1 MRGIYCSIITQ
12 KVRDLAKEL
21 KLSDAYV
28 NNMVSVWKTA
38 NRTSVDP
45 DANDLRKYFWD
56 DGFKNRLQDAYF
68 AIPRYEIR
76 DYDPEASRMTDINWD
91 RGNIIILQKFPPTNS
106 LGYFFDQFKDHPELQ
121 DVIRDTKEAYQFL
134 LWREQWHLM
143 YGDGAHTKPE
153 QSFNFAYKKAKEY
166 ADRHKVEVISEN
178 TNDNPR
184 PSNAPVVQPQQTQR
198 VVEPLPITKIISGG
212 QTGID
217 TLGLQIASEFGIETG
232 GSAPVGF
239 EREKGQDE
247 FNAEHLKQWG
257 LTEVDKREEIEYLNS
272 VGKSRKSP
280 GAQYVYRTYKNV
292 NDSNGTVFFRAK
304 SSGEDRGLTATLNAA
319 RALGKPFIIDPTA
332 EELRNWV
339 NKHGIKV
346 LNVAGSRGSH
356 LVGTK
361 GKEIANNVLR
371 AALAGNNK
379 NAPRPQAVQT
389 NQQEQELPGKETK
402 INIYAGN
409 GENTILSNLG
419 VRPFYLK
426 NFASIGITGILK
438 TSNDPITP
446 IDRIRDIL
454 NRSNLIGNN
463 RVDQIEVK
471 SVENLFQALKVLYGA
486 DKYFETVEGNDEFR
500 LSDEGKRLFLEILN
514 ADPFNAPG
522 LGRKVEGLHKE
533 TWDNDKKFL
542 MKQAI
547 KLSFLAQGDALVKL
561 LQTGNAVLTHNQGT
575 KEWRTEFP
583 RILMEVRDELRQEQQ
598 NTSIQSGTP
607 PQQTSQEEVNP
618 EDLEDLE
625 RLDYEIRSRAY
636 QQAVERNKQQQ
647 QQQSSIG
654 KPAPAGITPN
664 LRGEMKFSFGNDK
677 RPEVVS
683 TTTIEAIKRGERTA
697 TTRYNYLD
705 KWKNAKIGDI
715 VLFYDE
721 NTNQA
726 VYVKITKTAH
736 QLSADTDPEEWSKKE
751 GWSTD
756 HYEHYVE
763 PRVRRGEAWQ
773 FEYEYIGNTDMPQI
787 NKPKEPLVSIEGS
800 GELSPEEEAKLAA
813 MGANKVQ
820 YITAAQANDPDYVPK
835 IDVSQVV
842 HFNPDNPRIKL
853 IRDFTAQQLADRTQQ
868 MAKDFSDRL
877 DSIIDEMLEERTEKV
892 ASNMNRLRE
901 ITGND
906 KGVSFGSSLSP
917 EQITEVNSLRK
928 EIDELNSEVNIL
940 EDATLGRRWALQKYT
955 IERIIDDLKQQYQEW
970 AEMSDTDYEEAYGKD
985 RGAYMKDAYEKIVDN
1000 FDGIWQD
1007 ATIIIEGNENFR
1019 VISREVVRNNG
1030 PLLGEEV
1037 KLSGDV
1043 TDNVNTEDDNNA
1055 QFEDDE
1061 DGKRA
1066 TGNDGWSYQ
1075 IRFVDPLTSLSKDVR
1090 RILGNIIKKRPTGTR
1105 KVKDKDTGEEREETV
1120 WTPETDDLGNFRYIN
1135 PEAAHAIILSELSDM
1150 IDADDFVVKNSNGD
1164 IVSLPALERL
1174 VDKYPWINQVI
1185 QQLKQDDRLCS
1196 KFYHDFR
1203 KDFIPCWMQVYGEVK
1218 DDNGNG
1224 TGVFKWQLMQMNK
1237 ETALDS
1243 TMTQIT
1249 RNYEQGNVLSEHSI
1263 YTASKEI
1270 SKAGSQW
1277 VVDECNDLMSDLADL
1292 DPDEYDEISDRIAE
1306 VLKAVGLNTNKHIVS
1321 NLLQSTDGLQQIRQ
1335 VVDSAR
1341 SIGQEIQDAP
1351 KGSHPI
1357 DYFKQE
1363 GYYTKI
1369 AELMGIVSE
1378 LDHVQSFRQGD
1389 KTYQSYSAPNYIET
1403 LIKKL
1408 KSNRRAQ
1415 FLEQQFKQYDWFY
1428 KKSSWR
1434 ETQLNNL
1441 NSLTSEDEDFRFYQ
1455 NNGVW
1460 RNEWLRLIEEDE
1472 DFRFGLETKE
1482 VNTIQLKKG
1491 EGKKAEYRNWTPS
1504 RIRQGFVREFFSIG
1518 INPNSDKQF
1527 AWYNM
1532 PIFSDSPV
1540 AKFIKFKRFVGEDYK
1555 DQLLDHFT
1563 DVVMQELDRI
1573 KLVLDRKKGI
1583 AEANQVSM
1591 SNFDKV
1597 GDKFHFFPELN
1608 DKEIFNYGGQSFLEV
1623 CAQLNK
1629 ANDLIGLK
1637 ALIRQAVTQ
1646 IMDTNFQ
1653 EFLDDFTQ
1661 EDKTSTAQYLMREG
1675 AITTE
1680 EELNTALENY
1690 FWNQAFATTQIIQ
1703 ITTTDLAYYKDD
1715 VDFQKRYKE
1724 VYAAGNKLNTNSR
1737 YGKKT
1742 QKVVYLSDQVITSAT
1757 YVDIKRSLN
1766 EAVKAGRIKSFDRD
1780 NILNKF
1786 KDINVADAQ
1795 AYRSLESMRSVLD
1808 MMGAWDDKM
1817 EAAFNRF
1824 QSGQWDMEDFNLVWQ
1839 TIKPFMYT
1847 QISKPAYSKEYLDA
1861 KLSRGE
1867 ITQEEYQKMRAKR
1880 IKVPHQN
1887 KNSEFLLLSTYAMVA
1902 NSMGKSA
1909 KLRGIERFMKD
1920 NKIDLIQFESAVKAG
1935 CQGTIDLSYNEE
1947 KLNALYEPKKTLFE
1961 NTVKD
1966 AIREELKKKR
1976 VAPEDIEKKVKA
1988 SFDKLSKF
1996 EILKRAADIFLDNGR
2011 ISQEQYN
2018 EWFES
2023 IEPSEQDVYN
2033 ILNSQTKDGD
2043 GNFREEVVHTLPYD
2057 DYCVQQPTPEHLFD
2071 ITNNVF
2077 GSQFRNLIISD
2088 MPDDPNFRVTVNGME
2103 FTKQQIRD
2111 LYQANIVEN
2120 LLDGFQ
2126 KATAKFQNIRT
2137 LQAFLLDQVRGNPKY
2152 GRDILDALQIV
2163 SITNPS
2169 TGYPEEVFNIPLD
2182 NPTTSLKI
2190 QELITSV
2197 FKNNVTKQTIRGG
2210 ACILVSDFGLTKEL
2224 QVLHDEKTG
2233 AIIGIE
2239 CYLPAYSKKFYQPF
2253 MVEKKGEN
2261 GETYMELDIEKMP
2274 DEMKKLV
2281 GYRIPTEDKYSMAPL
2296 IVKGFLPQQNGSSIM
2311 LPADIT
2317 QIAGSD
2323 FDVDKMFLMIPSFHT
2338 INRYDMKA
2346 AWREFYK
2353 QHPDLSKQIDQAQQE
2368 WFESYIEGE
2377 IEDNPDLADTLD
2389 INDEELKKQYLKEM
2403 GLPRWEY
2410 LLGTKK
2416 KFEQWF
2422 KQNRDG
2428 FFIKTD
2434 IIKEKYNFDKSPQQ
2448 HTKQQRDNLLIDI
2461 AHAILTHPDTAQ
2473 KMHDPGNYDKAKLGA
2488 RVDSIITD
2496 ASLLRKFVQQF
2507 NISTDG
2513 DIVKNIR
2520 EAIEDMADRGE
2531 LDALNEFIKDNRK
2544 QRSQLTLNTFIYNHT
2559 QNMTGG
2565 ALIGMYANN
2574 TTMQAKFQE
2583 SEISAKVHRS
2593 FTINGRPLNSL
2604 HDIYSQTG
2612 ERISKNCANFSA
2624 ASVDNVKDPV
2634 LADLLQ
2640 NTGTANV
2647 TGLMLRAGMTVQE
2660 ISLFFAQ
2667 PAIRKMVHDFGELK
2681 ADAVSNVVD
2690 NYRSLYEAQGGLLPS
2705 NLDILKT
2712 HNVTTSSLMDTVLR
2726 DTLGIESSN
2735 QTERM
2740 KWDEEELKN
2749 LIVFANIVEMSEK
2762 LGDLTRIAR
2771 ADSPNG
2777 AIEPSIAKSTGQI
2790 QRVLRF
2796 AMESSQRD
2804 FPLRGV
2810 GEIVQLG
2817 YLDVDMSRDEMRE
2830 KLLNHPMPML
2840 QSFFSLGIDLG
2851 FEIMSNYFSQASP
2864 FMQWQATQLMINSD
2878 KGYIKDTALN
2888 RFFSEAVTFALSKT
2902 KLFGDNDETG
2912 DTYEQKREY
2921 YLYQFPKK
2929 FEKLILDNP
2938 DLKQLDII
2946 KKLSIGQSG
2955 DIEMFNS
2962 GRLTPL
2968 MRESLMR
2975 SMDALLFDQDNPE
2988 AQKLAVDLFM
2998 YAYYKDGFRF
3008 GPNSFGTFFSSNFIS
3023 SFPEV
3028 IDTLR
3033 ELKYNMREGT
3043 FMEEYLPQYYANHIN
3058 EAGLPWIDPQSGRWS
3073 GKYELTDDG
3082 KLVVEAKSVMNP
3094 LARGSYQPIRKDRED
3109 WKKYTKRKL
3118 FALNG
3123 TTDFRFYEFSNNEED
3138 RLNPYFKYVTFNGI
3152 LYEFQQTQ
3160 DLKVAYVPVYSKI
3173 QDNKGVRYNAN
3184 SKAQDIYKELLDKEK
3199 KAKAKQTTQDTKPV
3213 VNEELSEIQKA
3224 LAEQALAT
3232 QSKTQ
3237 QASTPQ
3243 QQAAD
3248 IEETMT
3254 DVIDNIEGES
3264 NTSAIEDS
3272 SLDSIE
3278 SQSSMMDQA
3287 IQQVARFEEQYPVTS
3302 LFLIDELIEQQQ
3314 IQEPDIE
3321 QYPEEEGEKVLGE
3334 NICKTPAG
3342 AKKANTSEDIPDI
3355 F

>member
-45 DANDLRKYFWD
+45 DAEDLRKYFWD

-68 AIPRYEIR
+68 AIPRYEPR
-76 DYDPEASRMTDINWD
+76 DYDPEASRMTNIDWD
-91 RGNIIILQKFPPTNS
+91 RGNIITLQKFPPTNP

-121 DVIRDTKEAYQFL
+121 DVIRSTREAYQFL

-166 ADRHKVEVISEN
+166 ADRHKVEVIPEN
-178 TNDNPR
+178 TNDNPQ
-184 PSNAPVVQPQQTQR
+184 PSNAPVVQPQQTQK

-232 GSAPVGF
+232 GSAPLGF
-239 EREKGQDE
+239 EREKEQDE

-257 LTEVDKREEIEYLNS
+257 LTEVDKREEIEYLNK

-280 GAQYVYRTYKNV
+280 GAQYIYRTYKNV

-332 EELRNWV
+332 EELRDWV

-361 GKEIANNVLR
+361 GREIANNVLR

-379 NAPRPQAVQT
+379 NAPKPQTAQT
-389 NQQEQELPGKETK
+389 TQQEQELPGKETK
-402 INIYAGN
+402 INIYAGTN
-409 GENTILSNLG
+409 ENADLSNFAI
-419 VRPFYLK
+419 RPFEYEDTKFQSVEQAFQYMKKKYLVFDSGSK
-426 NFASIGITGILK
+426 INNQAL
-438 TSNDPITP
+438 
-446 IDRIRDIL
+446 RDIL
-454 NRSNLIGNN
+454 N
-463 RVDQIEVK
+463 K
-471 SVENLFQALKVLYGA
+471 
-486 DKYFETVEGNDEFR
+486 
-500 LSDEGKRLFLEILN
+500 ILN
-514 ADPFNAPG
+514 TTNG
-522 LGRKVEGLHKE
+522 GELRNLGRKLKIDTTLWDENSSSIMKE
-533 TWDNDKKFL
+533 L
-542 MKQAI
+542 I
-547 KLSFLAQGDALVKL
+547 KVSFQQNPEALQRLLS
-561 LQTGNAVLTHNQGT
+561 TGNATLTHNQDTSKWG
-575 KEWRTEFP
+575 TEFP
-583 RILMEVRDELRQEQQ
+583 RILMEVREELRQEQQ
-598 NTSIQSGTP
+598 NTSIQSSTL
-607 PQQTSQEEVNP
+607 PQQTSQGETNP
-618 EDLEDLE
+618 EDLE

-647 QQQSSIG
+647 QQFVSIG
-654 KPAPAGITPN
+654 
-664 LRGEMKFSFGNDK
+664 
-677 RPEVVS
+677 
-683 TTTIEAIKRGERTA
+683 
-697 TTRYNYLD
+697 
-705 KWKNAKIGDI
+705 
-715 VLFYDE
+715 
-721 NTNQA
+721 
-726 VYVKITKTAH
+726 
-736 QLSADTDPEEWSKKE
+736 
-751 GWSTD
+751 
-756 HYEHYVE
+756 
-763 PRVRRGEAWQ
+763 
-773 FEYEYIGNTDMPQI
+773 
-787 NKPKEPLVSIEGS
+787 GS
-800 GELSPEEEAKLAA
+800 GELSPEEEARLSS
-813 MGANKVQ
+813 MGASKVQ
-820 YITAAQANDPDYVPK
+820 YITAAQANDPNYVPK

-842 HFNPDNPRIKL
+842 HFNPENPRIKL
-853 IRDFTAQQLADRTQQ
+853 VRDFTAQQLADRTQQ
-868 MAKDFSDRL
+868 MARDFSDRL
-877 DSIIDEMLEERTEKV
+877 DSIVDEMLEERTEKIT
-892 ASNMNRLRE
+892 SNMNRLRE

-985 RGAYMKDAYEKIVDN
+985 RGAYMKDAYEKIVNN

-1061 DGKRA
+1061 EGKRV

-1090 RILGNIIKKRPTGTR
+1090 RVLGNIIKKRPTGTK
-1105 KVKDKDTGEEREETV
+1105 KVKDENTGEEREEII

-1164 IVSLPALERL
+1164 IVSIPALERL

-1203 KDFIPCWMQVYGEVK
+1203 KDFIPYWMQVYGEVK
-1218 DDNGNG
+1218 DDYGNG

-1321 NLLQSTDGLQQIRQ
+1321 NLLQSTDGIQQIRQ

-1351 KGSHPI
+1351 KGTHPI
-1357 DYFKQE
+1357 DYFKQD

-1403 LIKKL
+1403 CVKKL
-1408 KSNRRAQ
+1408 KSDTRREQ
-1415 FLEQQFKQYDWFY
+1415 YLQQQFKDYDWFY
-1428 KKSSWR
+1428 KDGK
-1434 ETQLNNL
+1434 
-1441 NSLTSEDEDFRFYQ
+1441 
-1455 NNGVW
+1455 W

-1518 INPNSDKQF
+1518 INPNSEKQF

-1653 EFLDDFTQ
+1653 EFLDGFTQ
-1661 EDKTSTAQYLMREG
+1661 EDKTSTSEYLMREG

-1680 EELNTALENY
+1680 EELNIALENY

-1766 EAVKAGRIKSFDRD
+1766 EAVRAGRIKSFDRD

-1909 KLRGIERFMKD
+1909 KLKGIERFMKD

-1947 KLNALYEPKKTLFE
+1947 KLNALYDPKKTLFE

-1966 AIREELKKKR
+1966 AIREELKKKK

-1996 EILKRAADIFLDNGR
+1996 EILKRAADVLLDKGR

-2033 ILNSQTKDGD
+2033 ILNSQTKDSD
-2043 GNFREEVVHTLPYD
+2043 DNFREEVVHTLPYD

-2088 MPDDPNFRVTVNGME
+2088 MPDDPNFRVTVNGRE

-2126 KATAKFQNIRT
+2126 KATDKFQNIRT

-2163 SITNPS
+2163 TITNPS

-2233 AIIGIE
+2233 AITGIE

-2253 MVEKKGEN
+2253 MVEKTTPE
-2261 GETYMELDIEKMP
+2261 GETYMELDIKNMP
-2274 DEMKKLV
+2274 DEMKRLV

-2338 INRYDMKA
+2338 VNRYDMKA

-2353 QHPDLSKQIDQAQQE
+2353 QNPDLSKQIDQAQQE
-2368 WFESYIEGE
+2368 WFESYIEDE
-2377 IEDNPDLADTLD
+2377 IENNPDLADTLD
-2389 INDEELKKQYLKEM
+2389 INDKELKKQYLKEM

-2461 AHAILTHPDTAQ
+2461 ANAILTHPDTAQ

-2488 RVDSIITD
+2488 RIDSIITD
-2496 ASLLRKFVQQF
+2496 ASLLRKFIQQF
-2507 NISTDG
+2507 NISTEG

-2520 EAIEDMADRGE
+2520 ETIEGMAERGE
-2531 LDALNEFIKDNRK
+2531 LDALNQFIKDNRK

-2593 FTINGRPLNSL
+2593 FTINGRQLNSL

-2667 PAIRKMVHDFGELK
+2667 PAIRKIIHDFGELK
-2681 ADAVSNVVD
+2681 ADAVSNIVD
-2690 NYRSLYEAQGGLLPS
+2690 NYRSLYEMQGGMLPS
-2705 NLDILKT
+2705 NLDIIKT
-2712 HNVTTSSLMDTVLR
+2712 HNVTTASLMDTVLR

-2762 LGDLTRIAR
+2762 LGDLTRISR

-2777 AIEPSIAKSTGQI
+2777 AIESSIAKSTGQI

-2817 YLDVDMSRDEMRE
+2817 YLDMDMSRDEMRE
-2830 KLLNHPMPML
+2830 KLLSHPMPML

-2878 KGYIKDTALN
+2878 KGYLKDTALN

-2902 KLFGDNDETG
+2902 TLFGDNDKTG

-2975 SMDALLFDQDNPE
+2975 SMDSLLFDEDNPE

-3028 IDTLR
+3028 INVLR

-3043 FMEEYLPQYYANHIN
+3043 FMEEYLPQYYANHVN
-3058 EAGLPWIDPQSGRWS
+3058 EAGLPWIDPQSSRWS

-3082 KLVVEAKSVMNP
+3082 KLIIDAKSVMNP

-3109 WKKYTKRKL
+3109 WNKYTRRKL

-3123 TTDFRFYEFSNNEED
+3123 TGDFRFYEFNNRQED
-3138 RLNPYFKYVTFNGI
+3138 KLNPYFKYITFSGA

-3160 DLKVAYVPVYSKI
+3160 DLKVAYVPIYSKI
-3173 QDNKGVRYNAN
+3173 EDSKGVRYNAN
-3184 SKAQDIYKELLDKEK
+3184 LRAQDIYKDLLNKEK
-3199 KAKAKQTTQDTKPV
+3199 EAKEKQTTQDTKPV
-3213 VNEELSEIQKA
+3213 VNDELNEVQKA
-3224 LAEQALAT
+3224 IAEQVLAT
-3232 QSKTQ
+3232 QRNPQ
-3237 QASTPQ
+3237 QSTTPQ
-3243 QQAAD
+3243 QQAAAL
-3248 IEETMT
+3248 EETMT
-3254 DVIDNIEGES
+3254 DVIDNIEGEQD
-3264 NTSAIEDS
+3264 TSSMEENS
-3272 SLDSIE
+3272 VDSIE
-3278 SQSSMMDQA
+3278 NQVSSMDQA
-3287 IQQVARFEEQYPVTS
+3287 TQQVARLEEQYPVTS
-3302 LFLIDELIEQQQ
+3302 LFLIDELIEQQS

-3334 NICKTPAG
+3334 NICKTSAG

>member
-1 MRGIYCSIITQ
+1 MAIYCAIITPQ
-12 KVRDLAKEL
+12 IRELAKEL
-21 KLSDAYV
+21 GFSDAYV
-28 NNMVSVWKTA
+28 NNMVSVWQTA
-38 NRTSVDP
+38 YRRNVIPT
-45 DANDLRKYFWD
+45 AKDLRDYFYD
-56 DGFKNRLQDAYF
+56 PGYQDRLKSAYF
-68 AIPRYEIR
+68 VVPRYRTVEHN
-76 DYDPEASRMTDINWD
+76 PSAQRMTTIDWN
-91 RGNIIILQKFPPTNS
+91 GNFVVMQKLPHGNP

-121 DVIRDTKEAYQFL
+121 DVIRSTKEAYQFL
-134 LWREQWHLM
+134 LWREQWHIM
-143 YGDGAHTKPE
+143 YGDGGHARPE
-153 QSFNFAYKKAKEY
+153 EAFNFAYKKAKRFK
-166 ADRHKVEVISEN
+166 DSHEVKIIQEN
-178 TNDNPR
+178 TNDNPK
-184 PSNAPVVQPQQTQR
+184 PSNAPVVQPQQTQK

-232 GSAPVGF
+232 GNAPVGF

-247 FNAEHLKQWG
+247 FNEENLKQWG

-272 VGKSRKSP
+272 IGRSRKSP

-292 NDSNGTVFFRAK
+292 NDSDGTVFFRAK

-332 EELRNWV
+332 EELRDWV

-379 NAPRPQAVQT
+379 NAPRPQVV
-389 NQQEQELPGKETK
+389 ET
-402 INIYAGN
+402 
-409 GENTILSNLG
+409 T
-419 VRPFYLK
+419 
-426 NFASIGITGILK
+426 
-438 TSNDPITP
+438 
-446 IDRIRDIL
+446 
-454 NRSNLIGNN
+454 
-463 RVDQIEVK
+463 Q
-471 SVENLFQALKVLYGA
+471 
-486 DKYFETVEGNDEFR
+486 
-500 LSDEGKRLFLEILN
+500 
-514 ADPFNAPG
+514 
-522 LGRKVEGLHKE
+522 
-533 TWDNDKKFL
+533 
-542 MKQAI
+542 
-547 KLSFLAQGDALVKL
+547 
-561 LQTGNAVLTHNQGT
+561 
-575 KEWRTEFP
+575 
-583 RILMEVRDELRQEQQ
+583 QEQQ
-598 NTSIQSGTP
+598 NSPEEYKVEYKKNNQTYTVRQDNEGYHIINKKGEEVYTNEDDGNRRMILAKLELQKGGVVVTYNNNKFIVTSDNRILSGVDGNEVYKENSEKQREDIYKLAEEKKNTPIQDITP
-607 PQQTSQEEVNP
+607 PQQTPQEETNP

-697 TTRYNYLD
+697 TTRWNYLD

-715 VLFYDE
+715 ILFYDE

-726 VYVKITKTAH
+726 VYVKVTKPAH
-736 QLSADTDPEEWSKKE
+736 QLSVDTDPEEWSKKE

-763 PRVRRGEAWQ
+763 PRVKRGEAWQ
-773 FEYEYIGNTDMPQI
+773 FEYEYIGDTDMPQI
-787 NKPKEPLVSIEGS
+787 NKPKYVYEGS

-868 MAKDFSDRL
+868 MARDFSDRL
-877 DSIIDEMLEERTEKV
+877 DSVIDDMLEERTEKIT
-892 ASNMNRLRE
+892 SNMNRLRE

-906 KGVSFGSSLSP
+906 KGISFSSSLSP
-917 EQITEVNSLRK
+917 EQVTEVNSLRK

-970 AEMSDTDYEEAYGKD
+970 AEMSEADYEEAYGKD

-1019 VISREVVRNNG
+1019 VISREVIRNNG

-1090 RILGNIIKKRPTGTR
+1090 RVLGNIIKKRPTGTR
-1105 KVKDKDTGEEREETV
+1105 KVKDKNTGEEREEII

-1150 IDADDFVVKNSNGD
+1150 IDADDFIVKNSNGD

-1218 DDNGNG
+1218 DDYGNG

-1277 VVDECNDLMSDLADL
+1277 VVDECNDLMSDLAGI
-1292 DPDEYDEISDRIAE
+1292 DPDEYDEISEKIAE
-1306 VLKAVGLNTNKHIVS
+1306 VLRAVGLNTNKHIVS
-1321 NLLQSTDGLQQIRQ
+1321 NLLQSTDGLQQVRQ

-1341 SIGQEIQDAP
+1341 SIGQEIQNAP

-1403 LIKKL
+1403 CIKKL
-1408 KSNRRAQ
+1408 KSDTRREQ
-1415 FLEQQFKQYDWFY
+1415 YLQQQFKDYDWFY
-1428 KKSSWR
+1428 KDGK
-1434 ETQLNNL
+1434 
-1441 NSLTSEDEDFRFYQ
+1441 
-1455 NNGVW
+1455 W

-1518 INPNSDKQF
+1518 INPNSEKQF

-1608 DKEIFNYGGQSFLEV
+1608 DKETFNYGGQSFLEV

-1646 IMDTNFQ
+1646 IMDTNFR

-1661 EDKTSTAQYLMREG
+1661 EDKTSTSEYLMREG
-1675 AITTE
+1675 AITTA
-1680 EELNTALENY
+1680 EELNMALENY

-1766 EAVKAGRIKSFDRD
+1766 EAVRAERIKSFDRD

-1824 QSGQWDMEDFNLVWQ
+1824 KRGQWDMEDFNLVWQ

-1920 NKIDLIQFESAVKAG
+1920 NEIDLIQFESAVKAG

-1976 VAPEDIEKKVKA
+1976 VAPEDIEKKVKS

-1996 EILKRAADIFLDNGR
+1996 EILKRAADVLLDKGR

-2088 MPDDPNFRVTVNGME
+2088 MPDDPNFRVTVNGRD

-2126 KATAKFQNIRT
+2126 KATDKFQNIRT

-2163 SITNPS
+2163 RITNPS

-2233 AIIGIE
+2233 AITGIE

-2253 MVEKKGEN
+2253 MVEKTTPE
-2261 GETYMELDIEKMP
+2261 GETYMELDIKKMP

-2368 WFESYIEGE
+2368 WFESYIEDE

-2389 INDEELKKQYLKEM
+2389 INDEELKKKYLKEM

-2434 IIKEKYNFDKSPQQ
+2434 IIKERYNFDKSPQQ

-2473 KMHDPGNYDKAKLGA
+2473 KIHDPGNYDKAKLGA

-2496 ASLLRKFVQQF
+2496 ASLLKKFVQQF
-2507 NISTDG
+2507 NISTEG
-2513 DIVKNIR
+2513 DIVQNIR
-2520 EAIEDMADRGE
+2520 RAIQSMVDEGE

-2583 SEISAKVHRS
+2583 SEISAKVFRT
-2593 FTINGRPLNSL
+2593 FTVNGRPLNSL

-2647 TGLMLRAGMTVQE
+2647 TGLMLRAGMTVHE

-2667 PAIRKMVHDFGELK
+2667 PAVRKMIHDMGELK

-2817 YLDVDMSRDEMRE
+2817 YLDMNMSKDEMRE
-2830 KLLNHPMPML
+2830 KLLSHPMPML

-2864 FMQWQATQLMINSD
+2864 FMQWQATQLMLNSD
-2878 KGYIKDTALN
+2878 KGYLKDTALN
-2888 RFFSEAVTFALSKT
+2888 RFFNEAITFALSKT
-2902 KLFGDNDETG
+2902 TLFGDNDETG

-2975 SMDALLFDQDNPE
+2975 SMDSLLFDEDNPE

-3043 FMEEYLPQYYANHIN
+3043 FMREYLPQYYANHVN
-3058 EAGLPWIDPQSGRWS
+3058 EAGLPWIDPKSGRWS
-3073 GKYELTDDG
+3073 GKYELTEDG
-3082 KLVVEAKSVMNP
+3082 KLLVETKSVINP
-3094 LARGSYQPIRKDRED
+3094 LTKGNYQPVRKDRQSHIQYI
-3109 WKKYTKRKL
+3109 KNKL

-3123 TTDFRFYEFSNNEED
+3123 FDDFRFYEYNAIDNK
-3138 RLNPYFKYVTFNGI
+3138 RLSPYFKYITFGGI

-3160 DLKVAYVPVYSKI
+3160 DVTKVAYVPVYSSIK
-3173 QDNKGVRYNAN
+3173 DNKGVRYNAN
-3184 SKAQDIYKELLDKEK
+3184 QRAQDIYKELLDKQK
-3199 KAKAKQTTQDTKPV
+3199 KANNDQTTQNSAPV
-3213 VNEELSEIQKA
+3213 VNEELSEVQKA
-3224 LAEQALAT
+3224 LAEQAIAT
-3232 QSKTQ
+3232 QGGAQ
-3237 QASTPQ
+3237 QASAPQ
-3243 QQAAD
+3243 QQAAG

-3278 SQSSMMDQA
+3278 SQSSMIDQA
-3287 IQQVARFEEQYPVTS
+3287 IQQVARLEEQYTVTT
-3302 LFLIDELIEQQQ
+3302 LFSIDDSIEQQT
-3314 IQEPDIE
+3314 QEPDIE

-3334 NICKTPAG
+3334 PICKTGG
-3342 AKKANTSEDIPDI
+3342 AVKKANTSKLEDLDLPD